1 MKYGSLIF
9 EKKDYVE
16 TKRLLYFGK
25 YYEDYAHKHSLD
37 RLKENLDMAL
47 VCDEVDM
54 PDDVV
59 RLHSKVA
66 LLSNTGWNRTV
77 ELVTPSEYGMEG
89 DQISVFSALG
99 SSIIGLAKGDAVPHG
114 FPLGIDSLKIVGVEQ
129 AIFSSNP

>member
-37 RLKENLDMAL
+37 KLKENLDTAL
-47 VCDEVDM
+47 VCNEAEM

-59 RLHSKVA
+59 RLHSKVTLA
-66 LLSNTGWNRTV
+66 SKTGWHRNV

-89 DQISVFSALG
+89 GQISVFSALG
-99 SSIIGLAKGDAVPHG
+99 SSIVGLAKGDEVPHG
-114 FPLGIDSLKIVGVEQ
+114 FPLGVESLEILDVEQ
-129 AIFSSNP
+129 PILSNNP

>member
-77 ELVTPSEYGMEG
+77 ELVTPSEYGME
-89 DQISVFSALG
+89 FRFFLHW
-99 SSIIGLAKGDAVPHG
+99 GLQ
-114 FPLGIDSLKIVGVEQ
+114 SLVLQKAMPCPMAFLWV
-129 AIFSSNP
+129 